1 MIYLVIIFKVL
12 ISYSLADIEIKN
24 GIIVK
29 NGISYKQV
37 IAIEDNDILLCNGF
51 CQIVSEDKIIEFQYR
66 GFGLFK
72 DIIKLAKIEA
82 EWSTMQS
89 ELQARNS
96 EALTDKQEAKEK
108 PNDNSKEPKSDDTV
122 QIEDANEISQPTL
135 TKENLLRFKVPY
147 PDNNLIFLHTNGGT
161 IHFLPKQ
168 RCESADGCIGFV
180 KSLTT
185 NQTYRVTFK
194 QGEIPFWSLKITKSK
209 SDLNYQW
216 FFEDGYEKNTF
227 EFYFWNNN
235 SINFEKALSLKYEI
249 EIL

>member
-1 MIYLVIIFKVL
+1 M
-12 ISYSLADIEIKN
+12 ADIHIKN
-24 GIIVK
+24 GIVVK
-29 NGISYKQV
+29 KGISHNQV
-37 IAIEDNDILLCNGF
+37 LSIEDNDILVCNGF

-72 DIIKLAKIEA
+72 DIIKLAKIEV
-82 EWSTMQS
+82 EWSSLQS

-96 EALTDKQEAKEK
+96 KDLTDNQEVKDK
-108 PNDNSKEPKSDDTV
+108 PNDNSIEPK
-122 QIEDANEISQPTL
+122 IEDTEPAESASEISQAAP

-147 PDNNLIFLHTNGGT
+147 PDKNLIFLHTNGGT
-161 IHFLPKQ
+161 VHFLPKQ
-168 RCESADGCIGFV
+168 RCESANGCVGFV

-194 QGEIPFWSLKITKSK
+194 QGEVPFWSLKITESK

-216 FFEDGYEKNTF
+216 FFEDGDEKNIF

-235 SINFEKALSLKYEI
+235 SINFEKALTLKYEI